1 MQLVSGGVSDV
12 RVEYKSSRC
21 DDLDTRLL
29 RAMVVKGLVEPVCAT
44 SVNIVNAGVVA
55 KQRGLRI
62 TEESQPSEGT
72 GLLTSVVLSLSG
84 VEPKFSSARD
94 SKGVVTVEGA
104 VRYGVPYLTR
114 VGDFLVDISLE
125 GSVLLC
131 RQVDQP
137 GMIGTVGT
145 LLARESV
152 NISYMTVARTGPRK
166 AAVMAIGVDEE
177 PSAKLL
183 TEIRAVPAIEEVL
196 YLKM

>member
-1 MQLVSGGVSDV
+1 
-12 RVEYKSSRC
+12 
-21 DDLDTRLL
+21 
-29 RAMVVKGLVEPVCAT
+29 MVVKGLVEPVCAT

-62 TEESQPSEGT
+62 SEESQPSEGT

-84 VEPKFSSARD
+84 VEPKLSSARD